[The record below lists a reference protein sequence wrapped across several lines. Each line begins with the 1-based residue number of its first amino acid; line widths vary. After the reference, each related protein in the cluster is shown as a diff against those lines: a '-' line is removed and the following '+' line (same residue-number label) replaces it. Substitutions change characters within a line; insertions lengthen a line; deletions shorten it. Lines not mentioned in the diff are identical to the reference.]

1 MVQCGMDI
9 SRARRLSPGSH
20 RAAVVVLACLLALA
34 AVPTGCEST
43 AHSERIRITAE
54 SMNADG
60 LFAKVEYLR
69 DGKIANSVHLVD
81 GDGDGVVDGKSGP
94 KAGSSWPA
102 GWQWFDDMYD
112 DTVVGQTVVSFDGQ
126 KVVVTAAR
134 TYEFIAGEYEVRG
147 SS

>member
-1 MVQCGMDI
+1 
-9 SRARRLSPGSH
+9 
-20 RAAVVVLACLLALA
+20 LLR
-34 AVPTGCEST
+34 VPTGCEST
-43 AHSERIRITAE
+43 AHSERYQITAE
-54 SMNADG
+54 SRNAAG
-60 LFAKVEYLR
+60 LFAKVEYLQ

-94 KAGSSWPA
+94 KAGGSWPA